1 MKPTLVRKGFVMAS
15 PKNRISF
22 FGSPSFL
29 IVSCLTLLLVASGVA
44 AQVQF
49 SGPIKYSVGKVPG
62 TVAVG
67 DFNRDGR
74 LDLAVLNTGSGS
86 VSILLGN
93 GDGTFQSALTYN
105 TVNASPAFVAV
116 GDLNGDGKLD
126 LVVANGSANTVS
138 VLLGNGNG
146 TFQLPVEH
154 SVGIPADYVA
164 IADFNG
170 DKKFDLLASCGSSL
184 SILLGKGDASFQ
196 PALITSVPVESRVS
210 APVAIADF
218 NRDGHTDIALAEA
231 SPDAEHIGGDV
242 IILLG
247 KGDGTFQPAAKFPI
261 ADLLGASNVVTGDF
275 NRDGKSD
282 LAVSAATGIFIMLG
296 KGDGTFSLA
305 PNPQNPGHGGYGFE
319 ESSLALADLNGDGKS
334 DLIALNR
341 NFGLQPSYSDIEWG
355 LGNGDGTFQGPPG
368 NVNPC
373 VQSSACLGLSYF
385 SYGSLAVGDF
395 NGDGHPDLAVTT
407 SAENTVSIF
416 LHAGVAP
423 AVAVSTPANN
433 SAVGSPVNI
442 QASASPTPGQTISGW
457 WVYVDGAGIYS
468 AGPTNTINAN
478 IAMALGTH
486 VIVVRAWD
494 TSGAYGSQTLTVT
507 VSSKPAVEVSAP
519 TTGSN
524 VTSPINIQ
532 ASAIASSG
540 RAITG
545 WWVYLDSVG
554 VYHAGSVGAINAS
567 VTASAGAHTLLV
579 RAWDSSGAYGDQTLT
594 VTVSSKPAVEVSAPA
609 TGSNVTSPIKI
620 KASAV
625 ASSGRAITG
634 WWVYLDGVGVYH
646 AGAVGSINASVTAS
660 AGTHKLLVRAWDS
673 SGAYG
678 DQTLSVQVPTQ
689 THYTI
694 SATIPAG
701 GPAKAVAVNEA
712 TDKTYVAGGNAP
724 HESTSPASNLARAP
738 ARTLVLCL
746 AFVRMQY
753 GGAIQT
759 LRCAAPRPSS
769 QRPATETQALGPQ
782 RQTRKRSRATHPD
795 TNPIVPRSG
804 FLKSLYLKRP
814 FTAHRN
820 DRSSL
825 VGALDTA
832 L

>member
-22 FGSPSFL
+22 VGIASFL
-29 IVSCLTLLLVASGVA
+29 IVSCLPLLLVASEVA

-138 VLLGNGNG
+138 VLLGSGNG

-196 PALITSVPVESRVS
+196 PAVITSVPVTSAVSRVS

-231 SPDAEHIGGDV
+231 SYSVEHIGGDV

-247 KGDGTFQPAAKFPI
+247 KGDGTFQSAAKFPI

-305 PNPQNPGHGGYGFE
+305 SYRGYGFQE
-319 ESSLALADLNGDGKS
+319 WSLALADLNGDGKS
-334 DLIALNR
+334 DLIALNV
-341 NFGLQPSYSDIEWG
+341 NSGIQPDSSDIEWG

-373 VQSSACLGLSYF
+373 VQSSACLPLFYLSY
-385 SYGSLAVGDF
+385 GPDSLAVGDF
-395 NGDGHPDLAVTT
+395 NGDGHPDLAVTN

-423 AVAVSTPANN
+423 TVAVSTPANN
-433 SAVGSPVNI
+433 SAVGSPLNI

-486 VIVVRAWD
+486 IIVVRAWD

-507 VSSKPAVEVSAP
+507 VGSKPAVEVSAP
-519 TTGSN
+519 ATGSN

-554 VYHAGSVGAINAS
+554 VYHAGAVGAINAS

-579 RAWDSSGAYGDQTLT
+579 RAWDSSGAYGDQTL
-594 VTVSSKPAVEVSAPA
+594 
-609 TGSNVTSPIKI
+609 
-620 KASAV
+620 
-625 ASSGRAITG
+625 
-634 WWVYLDGVGVYH
+634 
-646 AGAVGSINASVTAS
+646 
-660 AGTHKLLVRAWDS
+660 
-673 SGAYG
+673 
-678 DQTLSVQVPTQ
+678 SVQV
-689 THYTI
+689 
-694 SATIPAG
+694 
-701 GPAKAVAVNEA
+701 E
-712 TDKTYVAGGNAP
+712 
-724 HESTSPASNLARAP
+724 
-738 ARTLVLCL
+738 
-746 AFVRMQY
+746 
-753 GGAIQT
+753 
-759 LRCAAPRPSS
+759 
-769 QRPATETQALGPQ
+769 
-782 RQTRKRSRATHPD
+782 
-795 TNPIVPRSG
+795 
-804 FLKSLYLKRP
+804 
-814 FTAHRN
+814 
-820 DRSSL
+820 
-825 VGALDTA
+825 
-832 L
+832 